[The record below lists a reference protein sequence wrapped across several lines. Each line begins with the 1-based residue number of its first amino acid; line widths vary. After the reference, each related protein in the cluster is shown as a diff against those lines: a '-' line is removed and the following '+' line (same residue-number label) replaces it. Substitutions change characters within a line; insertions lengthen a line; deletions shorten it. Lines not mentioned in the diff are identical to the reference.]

1 MFLGQHYNYPSPTKT
16 TSVSLKEKETHG
28 NLDLGILPPF
38 PEPQAMIEPFSN
50 QIAQH
55 KSISQETLSI
65 PVQDPLEDIL
75 FESQAQIRKY
85 KVQLPSQQSSTQTE
99 INATEKQTF
108 PQLILSHSPE
118 KTGNSHNINYVSNTN
133 DGSDYPKIHLQ
144 KNSPI
149 PMIGPR
155 RLSFGQIASKTPVSE
170 TLEENV
176 ANKTN
181 TDPLACHAENIMRMA
196 MDSTMLGSFCNETIS
211 SSFSNILDESFLAKL
226 EEKSFSEES
235 EGGNKQKNNLLAF
248 LKATK
253 IDISAQDLEMAIND
267 PLRLG

>member
-16 TSVSLKEKETHG
+16 TSASLKEKETQR
-28 NLDLGILPPF
+28 NLDIGILPPF
-38 PEPQAMIEPFSN
+38 PEPQAMAEPFSN

-65 PVQDPLEDIL
+65 PVQDPLDDIL
-75 FESQAQIRKY
+75 SESQTHIRKY
-85 KVQLPSQQSSTQTE
+85 KVQLPSQQSPAQSE
-99 INATEKQTF
+99 INRTEKHTN
-108 PQLILSHSPE
+108 PETILGHSPE
-118 KTGNSHNINYVSNTN
+118 KAGNSHNINYVPNTN
-133 DGSDYPKIHLQ
+133 DGSDYPKIHQQ
-144 KNSPI
+144 KTPLV
-149 PMIGPR
+149 PVIGPR
-155 RLSFGQIASKTPVSE
+155 RLSFGQISSTTPVSD
-170 TLEENV
+170 TLEETV